1 MVLRYRAM
9 TGTKS
14 AAIETD
20 IVVFGGGV
28 AGLWLLNR
36 LRQSG
41 YRAVLVESQMLG
53 AGQTR
58 YAQGIIHGGTK
69 YALTGVLTASASA
82 VAAMPSLWNDC
93 FSGRGPVD
101 LRSVRVLSESQYLW
115 STASLSS
122 RMAGF
127 FASKVMQS
135 RTRALDAAERPA
147 IFADRQFRG
156 QVYRLN
162 EPVLDTASLVR
173 ALAGPHRDLL
183 LHADGPDSI
192 SIDPT
197 TLRVRLASKGAGA
210 MDISARRLVFAAGRG
225 NGPLLDAIGHATP
238 EMQLRPL
245 QMVMARGELPEVY
258 AHCLGVSSVPRITV
272 STHSDWD
279 GRPVWYLGGQLAEEG
294 VDRSPSE
301 QIAAARRE
309 LEALLPWVDLSGLQW
324 AAAHINRA
332 EVKYD
337 SGKRPDDAFVDEQQG
352 IITGWPTKL
361 ALAPR
366 MSDAVIAR
374 LDAAGIGPAADFSA
388 RERER
393 LAAWPTPEYAP
404 LPWQEESRWN

>member
-1 MVLRYRAM
+1 MSGIR
-9 TGTKS
+9 T

-20 IVVFGGGV
+20 VVIFGGGV

-41 YRAVLVESQMLG
+41 YRAVLVENEKLG

-82 VAAMPSLWNDC
+82 VGAMPPLWSDC
-93 FSGRGPVD
+93 LGGRGPID
-101 LRSVRVLSESQYLW
+101 LRGVQVLSDSQYLW

-135 RTRALDAAERPA
+135 RTRALDASERPA
-147 IFADRQFRG
+147 IFTDSQFRG

-173 ALAGPHRDLL
+173 TLAEPHRDLIL
-183 LHADGPDSI
+183 RADWPDGVA
-192 SIDPT
+192 IDPSSM
-197 TLRVRLASKGAGA
+197 RVRLHSDEGTLEL
-210 MDISARRLVFAAGRG
+210 SARRLVFAAGQG
-225 NGPLLDAIGHATP
+225 NRPLLDAVGHATP

-245 QMVMARGELPEVY
+245 QMVMVRGELPTAY
-258 AHCLGVSSVPRITV
+258 AHCLGASSVPRITI
-272 STHSDWD
+272 STHRDGE

-294 VDRSPSE
+294 VERAPGE

-309 LEALLPWVDLSGLQW
+309 LEALLPWIDLSGAQW
-324 AAAHINRA
+324 STARINRA
-332 EVKYD
+332 EVKYEG
-337 SGKRPDDAFVDEQQG
+337 GKRPDDAFVDDQQG

-366 MSDAVIAR
+366 LSDAVIDR
-374 LDAAGIGPAADFSA
+374 LEAGGVRPDADFPPE
-388 RERER
+388 ERER
-393 LAAWPTPEYAP
+393 MAALPAPDYAP
-404 LPWQEESRWN
+404 LPWEEESRWS